1 MTWEMKGG
9 REGVKRLKMGMK
21 TRARAGMKMRVS
33 RVVERK
39 KEGYKRRVRGSYVLV
54 RTIKGV
60 ERKEKS
66 V

>member
-9 REGVKRLKMGMK
+9 KEGVKRLKMKMRMK

-39 KEGYKRRVRGSYVLV
+39 K
-54 RTIKGV
+54 KGT
-60 ERKEKS
+60 RDG
-66 V
+66 